1 MKVLPFK
8 IPKPENGTLYI
19 QNYVGESFYEKLH
32 QHKEIQISLIAAGEG
47 TYIIGDCV
55 GEFKKNDIFVI
66 GEDLPHVFKR
76 DITFID
82 KTTMISLFFTKSSY
96 GEGFFNLSEFE
107 HFQDFFNEAVLG
119 FQVLS
124 DSNKIFI
131 LLSQIEKLSKYH
143 QFTSLLEI
151 IRLISE
157 TKKRT
162 LSSLINLKKYA
173 GNEGKRM
180 SDIFQYT
187 MNNYHTEISLDQVSD
202 IANLTP
208 NAFCRYF
215 KQRTNKTFVNFLI
228 DIRIGNACKLLTK
241 NNDLNITEI
250 SYKSGFNNLANF
262 NRKFKAIKGL
272 TPSEYRKKHQISSQL
287 HAVFKTEIL

>member
-8 IPKPENGTLYI
+8 IPKPENVTLYV
-19 QNYVGESFYEKLH
+19 QHYKGESFYEKLH
-32 QHKEIQISLIAAGEG
+32 QHKEIQISVILEGEG

-55 GEFKKNDIFVI
+55 GDFKPNDIFVI
-66 GEDLPHVFKR
+66 GENLPHIFKR
-76 DITFID
+76 DATVVNE
-82 KTTMISLFFTKSSY
+82 TEMVSLFFSKNSY
-96 GEGFFNLSEFE
+96 GEGFFNLPEFE
-107 HFQDFFNEAVLG
+107 HFQTFFNNSTLG
-119 FQVLS
+119 FETL
-124 DSNKIFI
+124 SNKSSLSL
-131 LLSQIEKLSKYH
+131 LLSQINSLSKYN
-143 QFTSLLEI
+143 QFTSFFEI
-151 IRLISE
+151 IHLISE
-157 TKKRT
+157 AEKRT

-187 MNNYHTEISLDQVSD
+187 MNNYHKEISLDQVSD
-202 IANLTP
+202 IANMTP

-262 NRKFKAIKGL
+262 NRKFKAIKGI
-272 TPSEYRKKHQISSQL
+272 TPSEYRKKH
-287 HAVFKTEIL
+287 

>member
-8 IPKPENGTLYI
+8 IPKPENVTLYV
-19 QNYVGESFYEKLH
+19 QHYKGENFYEKLH
-32 QHKEIQISLIAAGEG
+32 QHKEIQISLIAEGEG

-55 GEFKKNDIFVI
+55 GEYKKNDVFVI
-66 GEDLPHVFKR
+66 GEDLPHIFKR
-76 DITFID
+76 D
-82 KTTMISLFFTKSSY
+82 TTVEPETEMVSLFFSKNSY
-96 GEGFFNLSEFE
+96 GEGFLNLPEFE
-107 HFQDFFNEAVLG
+107 HTRDLFNEVGLG
-119 FQVLS
+119 LEIL
-124 DSNKIFI
+124 SNKKSLYK
-131 LLSQIEKLSKYH
+131 LLSQIKNLSKYD
-143 QFTSLLEI
+143 QFISFLEI
-151 IRLISE
+151 IRLISGAE
-157 TKKRT
+157 KQS

-187 MNNYHTEISLDQVSD
+187 MNNYHTEISLAQVSD
-202 IANLTP
+202 IANMTP

-262 NRKFKAIKGL
+262 NRKFKSIKGV
-272 TPSEYRKKHQISSQL
+272 TPSDYRKKH
-287 HAVFKTEIL
+287 

>member
-8 IPKPENGTLYI
+8 IPKPENVTLYI
-19 QNYVGESFYEKLH
+19 QHYKGESFYEKLH
-32 QHKEIQISLIAAGEG
+32 QHKEIQISLIAEGEG

-66 GEDLPHVFKR
+66 GENLPHIFKR
-76 DITFID
+76 DKVYEEETE
-82 KTTMISLFFTKSSY
+82 MISLFFKKDSY
-96 GEGFFNLSEFE
+96 GEGFFNFPEFE
-107 HFQDFFNEAVLG
+107 HFQNFFNEIGLG
-119 FQVLS
+119 LQVLS
-124 DSNKIFI
+124 NKKDLFQ
-131 LLSQIEKLSKYH
+131 LLSKINTLPKYN
-143 QFTSLLEI
+143 QFISFLEVLH
-151 IRLISE
+151 LISQS
-157 TKKRT
+157 KKHT
-162 LSSLINLKKYA
+162 LSSLINLKKYG

-187 MNNYHTEISLDQVSD
+187 MNNYHKEVTLHQVSD
-202 IANLTP
+202 IANMTP

-262 NRKFKAIKGL
+262 NRKFKSIKGI
-272 TPSEYRKKHQISSQL
+272 TPSEYKKKH
-287 HAVFKTEIL
+287 

>member
-1 MKVLPFK
+1 
-8 IPKPENGTLYI
+8 LY
-19 QNYVGESFYEKLH
+19 YFFYFFEIKKKQ
-32 QHKEIQISLIAAGEG
+32 QHKEIQISLIAEGGG

-66 GEDLPHVFKR
+66 GENLPHIFKR
-76 DITFID
+76 DKVYEEETE
-82 KTTMISLFFTKSSY
+82 MISLFFKKDSY
-96 GEGFFNLSEFE
+96 GEGFFNLPEFA
-107 HFQDFFNEAVLG
+107 HFQDFFNEIGLG
-119 FQVLS
+119 LQVLS
-124 DSNKIFI
+124 NEKDLFQ
-131 LLSQIEKLSKYH
+131 LLSKINTLPKYN
-143 QFTSLLEI
+143 QFISFLEVLH
-151 IRLISE
+151 LISIS
-157 TKKRT
+157 KKRT
-162 LSSLINLKKYA
+162 LSSLINLKKYG

-187 MNNYHTEISLDQVSD
+187 MNNYHKEVTLHQVSD
-202 IANLTP
+202 IANMTP

-262 NRKFKAIKGL
+262 NRKFKAIKGV
-272 TPSEYRKKHQISSQL
+272 TPSEYRKKH
-287 HAVFKTEIL
+287 

>member
-8 IPKPENGTLYI
+8 IPKPENITLYV
-19 QNYVGESFYEKLH
+19 QHYKGENFYEKLH
-32 QHKEIQISLIAAGEG
+32 QHKEIQISLIAEGEG

-55 GEFKKNDIFVI
+55 GEFKKNDVFVI
-66 GEDLPHVFKR
+66 GEDLPHIFKR
-76 DITFID
+76 DASIESETE
-82 KTTMISLFFTKSSY
+82 MVSLFFSKNSY
-96 GEGFFNLSEFE
+96 GEGFFNLPEFE
-107 HFQDFFNEAVLG
+107 HSQDFFNEVGLG
-119 FQVLS
+119 LEIL
-124 DSNKIFI
+124 SNKKKLFL
-131 LLSQIEKLSKYH
+131 LLSQIKNISKYD
-143 QFTSLLEI
+143 QFISFLEI
-151 IRLISE
+151 IKLISE
-157 TKKRT
+157 AKKQS

-187 MNNYHTEISLDQVSD
+187 MNNYHNDISLAQVSD
-202 IANLTP
+202 IANMTP

-262 NRKFKAIKGL
+262 NRKFKSIKGV
-272 TPSEYRKKHQISSQL
+272 TPSDYRKKHLIN
-287 HAVFKTEIL
+287 